1 VQQIGFDG
9 ALRTEQPPAVP
20 GQKHFVVAVEQNF
33 ERTHVIRH
41 AAFGRRDDRRIP
53 GHHVIA

>member
-1 VQQIGFDG
+1 M
-9 ALRTEQPPAVP
+9 P

-33 ERTHVIRH
+33 ERADVVRH

-53 GHHVIA
+53 RHHVIA